1 MVKALVLFSGGLDS
15 LLAVKI
21 LEAQGVEVT
30 ALFFETH
37 FFDRKR
43 AQDIA
48 AANNLNLRVEEVG
61 DEHLEVVKTPKHGR
75 GKHMNPCIDCHIF
88 MIKKAREIMETEGY
102 DFIATGEVL
111 GQRPM
116 SQNPD
121 ALKKIEREAGLE
133 KKLLR
138 PLSAKL
144 LPVTEAEEKGLVD
157 REKLFEIQGRGRSAQ
172 LGLAKE
178 FGIEQFQTPA
188 GGCLLTEEEFSK
200 RLQDLSERWPA
211 YTGSDIALIKS
222 GRIFWEGENIVVIG
236 RDKNECQNLVGISQ
250 PEDRLVDLVDIPG
263 PTTLVR
269 GGDITESVI
278 DRAIALTIKYAH
290 KADKKTV
297 VKVRI
302 LKNGNEEIREIN
314 R

>member
-1 MVKALVLFSGGLDS
+1 M
-15 LLAVKI
+15 LACKI
-21 LEAQGVEVT
+21 LEAQGIEVT
-30 ALFFETH
+30 PLFFETH

-61 DEHLEVVKTPKHGR
+61 DEHLEIVKAPEHGR
-75 GKHMNPCIDCHIF
+75 GKYMNPCIDCHIF
-88 MIKKAREIMETEGY
+88 MLKKAREIMESEGY

-121 ALKKIEREAGLE
+121 ALMKIEREAGLE
-133 KKLLR
+133 GRLLR
-138 PLSAKL
+138 PLSAQL
-144 LPVTEAEEKGLVD
+144 LPVSEVEEKGSVD
-157 REKLFEIQGRGRSAQ
+157 RKKLYAIQGRGRSAQ
-172 LGLAKE
+172 LELAKK

-188 GGCLLTEEEFSK
+188 GGCLLTEAEFAK
-200 RLQDLSERWPA
+200 RLQELSERWPA

-222 GRIFWEGENIVVIG
+222 GRIFWEGENMIVVA
-236 RDKNECQNLVGISQ
+236 RDKEECRNLEAISQ
-250 PEDRLVDLVDIPG
+250 PEDILIDFVETPG

-269 GGDITESVI
+269 GSDITDPLI
-278 DRAIALTIKYAH
+278 DRAISLTIKYAH
-290 KADKKTV
+290 KADEKPT
-297 VKVRI
+297 VKVR
-302 LKNGNEEIREIN
+302 LLRNGNEEFREIK